1 MTETLRHIVQRVG
14 LVKLLGLIGMMS
26 LMGLVGCSDD
36 TEQGGRHAVTFEA
49 QPSATAFSEE
59 QSADDARGSSPVTR
73 TAWDPTPLGYYLYTD
88 NHVWGLFAE
97 QTDLF
102 YKSIDVFFTRD
113 GNDAMHGTFSYKKP
127 VAPATVGTWRLGMN
141 IEETGDYYVYGYI
154 PKEVANN
161 VSIAGN
167 SSYSEGAVLTING
180 IKTVTHSDVCVIVGA
195 KDGTDAEHATSSTG
209 EDLATG
215 DFKVN
220 AQRVVMGEENTGS
233 SNYIYMLFDHLYS
246 ALAFNFTIDATYN
259 ALRTIKVRKLELI
272 GYGDANGTNIKARYN
287 VVVRLKSNTTG
298 SSPIQEVT
306 FTPDATS
313 GNLAFEPIYE
323 DKDGVG
329 VTLDPNTPTAFM
341 GCFVPGQN
349 TNFVLRTTYDVY
361 DKNQAKDEDGNLMF
375 DSEGHPVYNLI
386 RYGCIADNAIDLR
399 SKFHASGILR
409 GQLFK
414 ITIKVIPT
422 YLYVLSEPDLDNP
435 TLKIEN

>member
-1 MTETLRHIVQRVG
+1 M
-14 LVKLLGLIGMMS
+14 
-26 LMGLVGCSDD
+26 D
-36 TEQGGRHAVTFEA
+36 
-49 QPSATAFSEE
+49 
-59 QSADDARGSSPVTR
+59 
-73 TAWDPTPLGYYLYTD
+73 
-88 NHVWGLFAE
+88 
-97 QTDLF
+97 
-102 YKSIDVFFTRD
+102 
-113 GNDAMHGTFSYKKP
+113 
-127 VAPATVGTWRLGMN
+127 

-154 PKEVANN
+154 PKEVANS

-209 EDLATG
+209 ENLSTG

-272 GYGDANGTNIKARYN
+272 GYGDANGTKIKARYN

-298 SSPIQEVT
+298 TSPIQSVT

-323 DKDGVG
+323 DKNGVG
-329 VTLDPNTPTAFM
+329 VTLDPDIPTGFM

-349 TNFVLRTTYDVY
+349 TNFTLRTTYDVY
-361 DKNQAKDEDGNLMF
+361 DKNN
-375 DSEGHPVYNLI
+375 NLI
-386 RYGCIADNAIDLR
+386 RSGCIADNAIDLL

-422 YLYVLSEPDLDNP
+422 YLYVLSEPDMDNP
-435 TLKIEN
+435 TLVIN